1 MNVLIFGGTGLLGSA
16 AAQIFI
22 DRGHHVKTIALPP
35 LPEGA
40 PIPKEMEIEFGNFL
54 ELSDEQL
61 EAAMTG
67 MDAFVYAAGV
77 DERVEFPAPVYDAY
91 KKYNI
96 DPVDRCLAM
105 AKKCGVKRC
114 VVLGSYFSW
123 LAKTHPEMDLCAKHP
138 YIRSRIDQE
147 KVAAKYAD
155 ENMGV
160 GVLELP
166 YIFGTQPGRRPVW
179 VILIE
184 QLQRFEKLP
193 FTMYPAGGTAML
205 TVRQVGECIVG
216 AAEQVQGFRAYGISC
231 YNMHWREFLKIV
243 YRAMDGIQ
251 DRKIVDVPKWT
262 FQAFGLHM
270 RKEYAKRNVQSGID
284 PVGLADI
291 MGMDLF
297 IPTDDTKELGCTP
310 DDIEAAIFD
319 SIALSKASFE
329 GKAKLLEMKGEYS
342 YITKVSAP
350 EYSGALFY
358 AFNEIKRQPFG
369 CRFFYNDI
377 LDMVFQVRQNQ
388 RIDLAVIVFAQGVIL
403 TVKPVVCPLNAIQGS
418 GLVGLNRLF

>member
-114 VVLGSYFSW
+114 VVLGAYFSW

-251 DRKIVDVPKWT
+251 DRKIVEVPKWT
-262 FQAFGLHM
+262 
-270 RKEYAKRNVQSGID
+270 
-284 PVGLADI
+284 
-291 MGMDLF
+291 
-297 IPTDDTKELGCTP
+297 
-310 DDIEAAIFD
+310 
-319 SIALSKASFE
+319 
-329 GKAKLLEMKGEYS
+329 
-342 YITKVSAP
+342 
-350 EYSGALFY
+350 
-358 AFNEIKRQPFG
+358 
-369 CRFFYNDI
+369 
-377 LDMVFQVRQNQ
+377 
-388 RIDLAVIVFAQGVIL
+388 
-403 TVKPVVCPLNAIQGS
+403 
-418 GLVGLNRLF
+418 

>member
-1 MNVLIFGGTGLLGSA
+1 
-16 AAQIFI
+16 
-22 DRGHHVKTIALPP
+22 
-35 LPEGA
+35 
-40 PIPKEMEIEFGNFL
+40 
-54 ELSDEQL
+54 
-61 EAAMTG
+61 
-67 MDAFVYAAGV
+67 
-77 DERVEFPAPVYDAY
+77 
-91 KKYNI
+91 
-96 DPVDRCLAM
+96 M

-166 YIFGTQPGRRPVW
+166 YIFGPVW

-329 GKAKLLEMKGEYS
+329 GKAKLLEMKGE
-342 YITKVSAP
+342 
-350 EYSGALFY
+350 
-358 AFNEIKRQPFG
+358 
-369 CRFFYNDI
+369 
-377 LDMVFQVRQNQ
+377 
-388 RIDLAVIVFAQGVIL
+388 
-403 TVKPVVCPLNAIQGS
+403 
-418 GLVGLNRLF
+418 

>member
-155 ENMGV
+155 E
-160 GVLELP
+160 
-166 YIFGTQPGRRPVW
+166 RWR
-179 VILIE
+179 
-184 QLQRFEKLP
+184 
-193 FTMYPAGGTAML
+193 A
-205 TVRQVGECIVG
+205 G
-216 AAEQVQGFRAYGISC
+216 AALHLWYTARSSSCLGHFDRA
-231 YNMHWREFLKIV
+231 
-243 YRAMDGIQ
+243 
-251 DRKIVDVPKWT
+251 
-262 FQAFGLHM
+262 
-270 RKEYAKRNVQSGID
+270 
-284 PVGLADI
+284 
-291 MGMDLF
+291 
-297 IPTDDTKELGCTP
+297 
-310 DDIEAAIFD
+310 AA
-319 SIALSKASFE
+319 
-329 GKAKLLEMKGEYS
+329 
-342 YITKVSAP
+342 
-350 EYSGALFY
+350 
-358 AFNEIKRQPFG
+358 
-369 CRFFYNDI
+369 
-377 LDMVFQVRQNQ
+377 
-388 RIDLAVIVFAQGVIL
+388 AV
-403 TVKPVVCPLNAIQGS
+403 
-418 GLVGLNRLF
+418 

>member
-1 MNVLIFGGTGLLGSA
+1 MNVLIFGRARFAGPA

-329 GKAKLLEMKGEYS
+329 GKAKLLEMKGE
-342 YITKVSAP
+342 
-350 EYSGALFY
+350 
-358 AFNEIKRQPFG
+358 
-369 CRFFYNDI
+369 
-377 LDMVFQVRQNQ
+377 
-388 RIDLAVIVFAQGVIL
+388 
-403 TVKPVVCPLNAIQGS
+403 
-418 GLVGLNRLF
+418 

>member
-91 KKYNI
+91 KKYNT
-96 DPVDRCLAM
+96 DPVDRCL
-105 AKKCGVKRC
+105 
-114 VVLGSYFSW
+114 VLGSYFSW

-329 GKAKLLEMKGEYS
+329 GKAKLLEMKGE
-342 YITKVSAP
+342 
-350 EYSGALFY
+350 
-358 AFNEIKRQPFG
+358 
-369 CRFFYNDI
+369 
-377 LDMVFQVRQNQ
+377 
-388 RIDLAVIVFAQGVIL
+388 
-403 TVKPVVCPLNAIQGS
+403 
-418 GLVGLNRLF
+418 